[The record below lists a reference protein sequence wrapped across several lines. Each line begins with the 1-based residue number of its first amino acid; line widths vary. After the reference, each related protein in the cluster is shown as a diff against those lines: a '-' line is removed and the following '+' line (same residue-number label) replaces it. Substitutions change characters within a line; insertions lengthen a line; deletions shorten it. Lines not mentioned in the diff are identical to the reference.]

1 MLGMNVP
8 SKWSADLPEG
18 INHSAS
24 NKGVAESITR
34 QSGNINILYERRLE
48 SAARITMGSRRARK
62 CVPLRFM
69 CSRLYADLEQ
79 LQAKEICA
87 NSAHPFTPSTEEE
100 DITLAIKEPEV
111 ARNVPIPI
119 PFIKSVKITRNFQG
133 KEPTE
138 CCQRDDGL
146 LM

>member
-1 MLGMNVP
+1 MLVMNVP

-34 QSGNINILYERRLE
+34 QSGNINILNERRLE
-48 SAARITMGSRRARK
+48 SAAWITTGSRRTRK